1 MPFEIV
7 RNDITNMR
15 VDAIVNTANPRP
27 VIGSGTDS
35 AVHRKAGPALLR
47 SRKEIGDIMPGHAAV
62 TPAFDLPAKYILHT
76 VSPAWVDGNH
86 REEELLRQAY
96 DAALQLAE
104 KKNCESVAFP
114 LMAAGSYG
122 FPRDKALSVAIQAFT
137 DFLMKSD
144 MMIYLV
150 VFNSK
155 AYSLAGGLFADVK
168 SYIDENYVAEQ
179 SQREYPRGYGNR
191 RSDRRRQEMDFC
203 EDMVLEC
210 APMPNMAPGLVSG
223 AVNAKLS
230 DMLDDTD
237 ETFTEALLRLLAA
250 HGEKDSV
257 VYRQACISR
266 QLFNKIIND
275 KQYSLIIHIHTHR
288 CASTIYFSV
297 ILTSKQCILN
307 VQIVS
312 VICSQCNTQSFLIFR
327 IQSLPQMSSNG
338 YSPNNRAP
346 KQQRIKRRELV
357 IDCSFILR
365 IAKRQTLSIRT
376 LQLAE
381 IFFTQANKFSCRN
394 ITNGRQYYIIQ
405 SIIIRNKFKNAFPFH
420 FYGFPKYFFL
430 AGDRQKPYPR
440 NHQKSVRRGN
450 PDNN

>member
-35 AVHRKAGPALLR
+35 AIHRKAGPALLQA
-47 SRKEIGDIMPGHAAV
+47 RKEIGDIMPGHAVA
-62 TPAFDLPAKYILHT
+62 TPAFYLHAKFVLHT

-96 DAALQLAE
+96 DAALHLAVE
-104 KKNCESVAFP
+104 KNCESVAFP

-137 DFLMKSD
+137 DFLMNSD

-179 SQREYPRGYGNR
+179 SEWEYPRGYGNR
-191 RSDRRRQEMDFC
+191 RANRRRQEMDFC
-203 EDMVLEC
+203 EDVVFES
-210 APMPNMAPGLVSG
+210 APMPNMAPDFVSG

-237 ETFTEALLRLLAA
+237 ETFTEALLRLLDA

-275 KQYSLIIHIHTHR
+275 KYYQPRKNTVIQLAVGLELDTQQTQELLGKAGY
-288 CASTIYFSV
+288 
-297 ILTSKQCILN
+297 ILTRSSKSDLV
-307 VQIVS
+307 VQYFINRKEYSMVAIDTALADANLPT
-312 VICSQCNTQSFLIFR
+312 ICR
-327 IQSLPQMSSNG
+327 
-338 YSPNNRAP
+338 Y
-346 KQQRIKRRELV
+346 
-357 IDCSFILR
+357 
-365 IAKRQTLSIRT
+365 
-376 LQLAE
+376 
-381 IFFTQANKFSCRN
+381 
-394 ITNGRQYYIIQ
+394 
-405 SIIIRNKFKNAFPFH
+405 
-420 FYGFPKYFFL
+420 
-430 AGDRQKPYPR
+430 
-440 NHQKSVRRGN
+440 
-450 PDNN
+450 

>member
-27 VIGSGTDS
+27 VIGRGTDS
-35 AVHRKAGPALLR
+35 AIHRKAGPALLQA
-47 SRKEIGDIMPGHAAV
+47 RKEIGDIAPGHSVA
-62 TPAFDLPAKYILHT
+62 TPAFDLPAKYVLHT
-76 VSPAWVDGNH
+76 VGPAWIDGNH
-86 REEELLRQAY
+86 HETELLRQAY

-104 KKNCESVAFP
+104 EKKCESVAFP

-122 FPRDKALSVAIQAFT
+122 FPKDKALSVAIQAFT
-137 DFLMKSD
+137 DFLMTSD

-155 AYSLAGGLFADVK
+155 AYTLAGGLFADLK

-237 ETFTEALLRLLAA
+237 ETFTEALLRLLAT

-275 KQYSLIIHIHTHR
+275 KYYQPKKNTVIQLAIGLELDLQQTQELLGKAGY
-288 CASTIYFSV
+288 
-297 ILTSKQCILN
+297 ILTRSSKSDLV
-307 VQIVS
+307 VQYFINRKEYSMVAIDTAL
-312 VICSQCNTQSFLIFR
+312 VDANLPTICR
-327 IQSLPQMSSNG
+327 
-338 YSPNNRAP
+338 Y
-346 KQQRIKRRELV
+346 
-357 IDCSFILR
+357 
-365 IAKRQTLSIRT
+365 
-376 LQLAE
+376 
-381 IFFTQANKFSCRN
+381 
-394 ITNGRQYYIIQ
+394 
-405 SIIIRNKFKNAFPFH
+405 
-420 FYGFPKYFFL
+420 
-430 AGDRQKPYPR
+430 
-440 NHQKSVRRGN
+440 
-450 PDNN
+450 